1 MSSTTQSL
9 SKSYFLSS
17 VVKKQIMAVTG
28 LLLCGFLAG
37 HLAGNILIIVSPD
50 LFNQYGHALVSNKPL
65 LYTAE
70 AGLIVLF
77 LVHLTMAAKLTV
89 ENNNARPEKYFIKQK
104 TGRGATFASSTM
116 PYTGVIILI
125 FLVTHLMHFKYG
137 TVYMTTVSGVEMRD
151 LYRTV
156 MEFFANPA
164 GAAWYVFAMVA
175 MAIHV
180 SHGFWSA
187 IQSFGIWHPRYT
199 PCIRKLGIG
208 YAVVVGAGFAALALY
223 GYIQG
228 VSA

>member
-1 MSSTTQSL
+1 MSSTSQSL
-9 SKSYFLSS
+9 SRSYFLSS

-37 HLAGNILIIVSPD
+37 HLAGNVLIIISPD

-77 LVHLTMAAKLTV
+77 LVHLFMAAKLTV
-89 ENNNARPEKYFIKQK
+89 ENNTARPQKYFIKQK

-137 TVYMTTVSGVEMRD
+137 DIYMTTVGGVEMRD

-164 GAAWYVFAMVA
+164 GAAWYTFAMIA
-175 MAIHV
+175 LAIHV

-187 IQSFGIWHPRYT
+187 FHSIGFFHNRYT
-199 PCIRKLGIG
+199 PLIRKLGIG
-208 YAVVVGAGFAALALY
+208 YAVFVGAGFAALALY

>member
-1 MSSTTQSL
+1 MSSTSQSL
-9 SKSYFLSS
+9 SRSYFLSS

-37 HLAGNILIIVSPD
+37 HLAGNVLIIISPD

-70 AGLIVLF
+70 TGLIVLF
-77 LVHLTMAAKLTV
+77 LVHLFMAAKLTV
-89 ENNNARPEKYFIKQK
+89 ENNTARPQKYFIKQK

-137 TVYMTTVSGVEMRD
+137 DIYMTTVGGVEMRD

-164 GAAWYVFAMVA
+164 GAAWYTFAMIA
-175 MAIHV
+175 LAIHV

-187 IQSFGIWHPRYT
+187 FHSIGFFHNRYT
-199 PCIRKLGIG
+199 PLIRKLGIG
-208 YAVVVGAGFAALALY
+208 YAVFVGAGFAALALY

>member
-37 HLAGNILIIVSPD
+37 HLAGNLLIVISPD

-77 LVHLTMAAKLTV
+77 LVHLSMAAKLTI
-89 ENNNARPEKYFIKQK
+89 ENNAARPEKYYIKQK

-116 PYTGVIILI
+116 PYTGIIILI
-125 FLVTHLMHFKYG
+125 FLIKHLLDFKFG
-137 TVYMTTVSGVEMRD
+137 PVYTTTVNGVEMRD

-156 MEFFANPA
+156 MEYFAHPA
-164 GAAWYVFAMVA
+164 GAAWYAFAMIA

-187 IQSFGIWHPRYT
+187 LQSFGFWHARYT
-199 PCIRKLGIG
+199 PCIRKLGIV
-208 YAVVVGAGFAALALY
+208 YAVAVGAGFAALALY
-223 GYIQG
+223 GYVQG